1 MSIVGAKNRLMGWLL
16 EDCVW
21 IYPDDV
27 NREEFHFRIVDVLSS
42 GGEVWTEMEQMRD
55 VDGIFELLR
64 DKFVSDHRD

>member
-1 MSIVGAKNRLMGWLL
+1 MT
-16 EDCVW
+16 
-21 IYPDDV
+21 
-27 NREEFHFRIVDVLSS
+27 FTIVDVLSS